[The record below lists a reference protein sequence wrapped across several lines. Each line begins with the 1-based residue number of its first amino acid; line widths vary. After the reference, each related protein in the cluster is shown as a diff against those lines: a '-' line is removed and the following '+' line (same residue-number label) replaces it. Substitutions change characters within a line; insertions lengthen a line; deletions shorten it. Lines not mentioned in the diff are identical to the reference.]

1 MDDFENYCLQIYRA
15 QGISDLMTSR
25 GSYEIVLILRE
36 VALSSRPYV
45 ATQVIRMSPDGV
57 L

>member
-15 QGISDLMTSR
+15 QGIPDFMESR
-25 GSYEIVLILRE
+25 GSYETVLILRE

>member
-15 QGISDLMTSR
+15 QGMPDLMKIR
-25 GSYEIVLILRE
+25 GSYETVLILRE
-36 VALSSRPYV
+36 VALPSQPYV
-45 ATQVIRMSPDGV
+45 AIQVIRMSPDGV